1 MAHESPKRI
10 RNVALVGH
18 RGSGKTSVNEALLFE
33 AGAINRLGSVADG
46 STVSDSASDE
56 KAREM
61 SISASLSSFR
71 WADRKIN
78 LVDTPGEPSFIADAL
93 AALRVVEGAVFVVN
107 GVMGVEVT
115 TSRLWERA
123 AELGLARTVFVNML
137 DRERADFFRSLESL
151 KQAFGPHVVATEI
164 PIGREHELQG
174 VVDLID
180 MKAYRYD
187 GDGRDNCS
195 EIEIPEE
202 LRAQAD
208 EYREKLMDEVAEV
221 SDALMERYLEGEEI
235 SHEETVAALKKG
247 VTEGHLFPVTCGAA
261 TRNLGINR
269 LLDAFVEDLPSPAKR
284 GPIELDGVTLEP
296 DESKDMVAFVFKT
309 LADPYAGRVN
319 LFRVYQGVLK
329 HDSHAHNCRAGAKE
343 RIGQLLVPQG
353 KDTEHADE
361 FGPGDIGA
369 VAKLKETHAGDVL
382 ASKEMDIPLK
392 LPPMPRPVM
401 AFAIEAKAK
410 GDEEKMGQALRRL
423 QEEDPTIDFHRD
435 SETGEQILAGITQIH
450 VEVIVDRMKERFGAE
465 VELHS
470 PHVPYREA
478 IKGSAKSHARYK
490 KQTGGRGQFADC
502 HIEIAPGAE
511 GEGLEFVNA
520 IKGGVIP
527 GGFIPAVQKGVVR
540 GDALRHR
547 RRLSRPGRE
556 GHALR
561 RPAPLGRLLGDGVQ
575 DRGIDGVQGRHG
587 ERHPDADGADHDR
600 DGRGAGGVRRRRDRR
615 PQLPPRSAARNGAQG
630 RSDRDEGRGADGRDA
645 RLRTG
650 PASDHRRTGRV
661 LDGSRPLRGGP
672 RARGA
677 TGRAGGAA
685 GEGGR
690 RGLNYPWRREEGA
703 SARSR
708 RRQLRC
714 LRAHHPQG

>member
-46 STVSDSASDE
+46 TTVSDSASDE

-71 WADRKIN
+71 WDDRKIN
-78 LVDTPGEPSFIADAL
+78 LIDTPGEPSFVADAL

-123 AELGLARTVFVNML
+123 SELGLARTIFVNML
-137 DRERADFFRSLESL
+137 DRERADFFRTLDSL
-151 KQAFGPHVVATEI
+151 KGAFGPHVVATEI
-164 PIGREHELQG
+164 PIGKEHELQG
-174 VVDLID
+174 VIDLID
-180 MKAYRYD
+180 MKAFRYD
-187 GDGRDNCS
+187 GAARDNCQ
-195 EIEIPEE
+195 EIEIPDD
-202 LRAQAD
+202 LRATAD

-221 SDALMERYLEGEEI
+221 SETLMERYLEGEEI
-235 SHEETVAALKKG
+235 SHDETVSALKQG

-284 GPIELDGVTLEP
+284 GEVDLDGVTLEP
-296 DESKDMVAFVFKT
+296 DESKDTVAFVFKT

-329 HDSHAHNCRAGAKE
+329 HDSQVHNCRAHVKE

-353 KDTEHADE
+353 KDSEHADE

-382 ASKEMDIPLK
+382 ASKDMECPLK
-392 LPPMPRPVM
+392 LPAMPRPVM

-435 SETGEQILAGITQIH
+435 TETGEQILAGITQIH

-502 HIEIAPGAE
+502 HIEIAPGPD

-527 GGFIPAVQKGVVR
+527 GGFIPAVEKGVREAMRQGTVAGYPVQDVKVTLFDGQHHSVDSSEMAFKIAGSMAFKDAMEQAQPTLMEPIMTVTVTVPEEYVGDVIGDLNSRR
-540 GDALRHR
+540 GR
-547 RRLSRPGRE
+547 
-556 GHALR
+556 
-561 RPAPLGRLLGDGVQ
+561 PLGMEP
-575 DRGIDGVQGRHG
+575 RGSVTEIKAEVPMAEMLDYA
-587 ERHPDADGADHDR
+587 PD
-600 DGRGAGGVRRRRDRR
+600 
-615 PQLPPRSAARNGAQG
+615 
-630 RSDRDEGRGADGRDA
+630 
-645 RLRTG
+645 
-650 PASDHRRTGRV
+650 
-661 LDGSRPLRGGP
+661 
-672 RARGA
+672 
-677 TGRAGGAA
+677 
-685 GEGGR
+685 
-690 RGLNYPWRREEGA
+690 
-703 SARSR
+703 
-708 RRQLRC
+708 
-714 LRAHHPQG
+714 LRAITGGQGEYSMDLARYEECPGHVAQQVMQQVEREKEAVKA

>member
-46 STVSDSASDE
+46 TTVSDAASDE

-71 WADRKIN
+71 WDDRKIN

-107 GVMGVEVT
+107 GVMGTEVT

-123 AELGLARTVFVNML
+123 SELGLARIIFVNML

-151 KQAFGPHVVATEI
+151 KQAFGQHVVATEI
-164 PIGREHELQG
+164 PIGKEHELQG
-174 VVDLID
+174 VIDLID

-187 GDGRDNCS
+187 GDGRENCS

-202 LRAQAD
+202 LQAQAQ

-221 SDALMERYLEGEEI
+221 SEALMERYLEGEEI
-235 SHEETVAALKKG
+235 SHEETVSALKQG

-284 GPIELDGVTLEP
+284 GAIDLDGVELEP

-319 LFRVYQGVLK
+319 LFRVYQGVLQ
-329 HDSHAHNCRAGAKE
+329 HDSQVHNCRAHVKE

-353 KDTEHADE
+353 KENEHADE

-382 ASKEMDIPLK
+382 AAKDMECPLR

-478 IKGSAKSHARYK
+478 IKGKAKAHARYK

-502 HIEIAPGAE
+502 HIEVEPAPD

-527 GGFIPAVQKGVVR
+527 GGFIPAVEKGVREAMRAGTVAGYPIQDVKVTLFDGQHHSVDSSEMAFKMAGSMAFKDAMENAQPTLMEPIMTVTVTVPEDYVGDVIGDLNSRR
-540 GDALRHR
+540 GR
-547 RRLSRPGRE
+547 
-556 GHALR
+556 
-561 RPAPLGRLLGDGVQ
+561 PLGMEPKGNVTEIKAEVPMAEMLDYA
-575 DRGIDGVQGRHG
+575 
-587 ERHPDADGADHDR
+587 PD
-600 DGRGAGGVRRRRDRR
+600 
-615 PQLPPRSAARNGAQG
+615 
-630 RSDRDEGRGADGRDA
+630 
-645 RLRTG
+645 
-650 PASDHRRTGRV
+650 
-661 LDGSRPLRGGP
+661 
-672 RARGA
+672 
-677 TGRAGGAA
+677 
-685 GEGGR
+685 
-690 RGLNYPWRREEGA
+690 
-703 SARSR
+703 
-708 RRQLRC
+708 
-714 LRAHHPQG
+714 LRAITGGQGEYSMDLARYEEVPGHVAQQVVQQAQQEKEAVKA